1 MKIVENKSY
10 NELVERLVEY
20 RSVLMTESEEKASS
34 SEDASPDSESA
45 TALSDEA
52 ATAQAAINTGEEDE
66 LEMKLRPLTVSTV
79 KSFKDLTIDTQVATT
94 DATLVVSPASST
106 SSSSSR
112 SAKKSPSK
120 QTVQVMMKE
129 RHISDADA
137 LNTATVLLDEGPIL
151 EEFFDSSAS
160 QLTYYGLVKLH
171 EEVRERQLCV
181 FFRNNHFSTL
191 FKVKS
196 TCCTTIPCSCV

>member
-20 RSVLMTESEEKASS
+20 RSVLMTENDEKATS
-34 SEDASPDSESA
+34 SEDDGDVAPESA
-45 TALSDEA
+45 AATGKASDEA
-52 ATAQAAINTGEEDE
+52 DTATGEDDE
-66 LEMKLRPLTVSTV
+66 LETKPHPPVSIVT
-79 KSFKDLTIDTQVATT
+79 SFKELTIDT
-94 DATLVVSPASST
+94 DVVPNITELSAASPASSV
-106 SSSSSR
+106 SSSSLSP
-112 SAKKSPSK
+112 SNAKKSPSK

-137 LNTATVLLDEGPIL
+137 VSTATVLLEEGPIL

-191 FKVKS
+191 FKVHTS
-196 TCCTTIPCSCV
+196 TCGPCLCV

>member
-20 RSVLMTESEEKASS
+20 RSVLMTESEAKPTSS
-34 SEDASPDSESA
+34 DDDGDATPDSAAA
-45 TALSDEA
+45 TGEASDEPD
-52 ATAQAAINTGEEDE
+52 TATGEDDE
-66 LEMKLRPLTVSTV
+66 LETKPHPTVSIVT
-79 KSFKDLTIDTQVATT
+79 SFKELTINTDVVPNSAELSVA
-94 DATLVVSPASST
+94 SPASSV
-106 SSSSSR
+106 SSSSS
-112 SAKKSPSK
+112 SPSNAKRSPSK

-137 LNTATVLLDEGPIL
+137 VNTATVLLEEGPIL

-191 FKVKS
+191 FKVRTS
-196 TCCTTIPCSCV
+196 TCGPCLCV

>member
-1 MKIVENKSY
+1 MKLRVVQNKSY

-20 RSVLMTESEEKASS
+20 RSVLMTERESEKTAPSAEGADAEPDLETKMEPVLPVSQHFNELTFDADVD
-34 SEDASPDSESA
+34 EAEVLASPS
-45 TALSDEA
+45 
-52 ATAQAAINTGEEDE
+52 
-66 LEMKLRPLTVSTV
+66 
-79 KSFKDLTIDTQVATT
+79 
-94 DATLVVSPASST
+94 SST
-106 SSSSSR
+106 SSLSSPSQ
-112 SAKKSPSK
+112 KKSPST

-137 LNTATVLLDEGPIL
+137 LNTATALLEEGPIL
-151 EEFFDSSAS
+151 EEFFNSSAS

-191 FKVKS
+191 FKVGTS
-196 TCCTTIPCSCV
+196 LPRPAHLLDPCVPDFR